1 MIKRSRYIVI
11 LGILF
16 GYVLLQ
22 FLWWEVL
29 LVRQNGAIINEQQ
42 KLIEITSTNQAK
54 LKTDIENLHR
64 RKKTQTIMIV
74 SEGTVV
80 LLLLLY
86 GIVKIKQSL
95 DKEAKLN
102 QQQRN
107 FFLSITHE
115 LKTPIAATKLQL
127 QTLQKQKLNPETQ
140 NELIGSA
147 LLETER
153 LNLLIDNVLM
163 ASSLDNNQ
171 LNFKLEPCDLSLEVE
186 KIVNRYYSKE
196 IEKKELDLIVQK
208 NISAKIDVNAF
219 PSVITNLI
227 TNAFKYSK
235 DNKKVLVELKK
246 QNAKIY
252 LSISD
257 QGCGISEEDKTKIFD
272 RFYRAGNEET
282 RSSKGTGLGLF
293 IVKYIIDKH
302 NAVINV
308 RNNPPKG
315 TVFEIEFY
323 AA

>member
-1 MIKRSRYIVI
+1 MKKKSRYIVI
-11 LGILF
+11 LGLLF
-16 GYVLLQ
+16 GYILFQ
-22 FLWWEVL
+22 FMWWEIL
-29 LVRQNGAIINEQQ
+29 LVRQNGTIINEQQ
-42 KLIEITSTNQAK
+42 KLLEITSTNQAK

-74 SEGTVV
+74 SEGTVF

-140 NELIGSA
+140 NELICSA

-308 RNNPPKG
+308 RNNLPKG

>member
-1 MIKRSRYIVI
+1 MKKKSRYIVI
-11 LGILF
+11 LGLLF
-16 GYVLLQ
+16 GYILFQ
-22 FLWWEVL
+22 FMWWEIL
-29 LVRQNGAIINEQQ
+29 LVRQNGTIINEQQ
-42 KLIEITSTNQAK
+42 KLLEITSTNQAK

-74 SEGTVV
+74 SEGTVF

-95 DKEAKLN
+95 DKETKLN

-140 NELIGSA
+140 NELICSA

-208 NISAKIDVNAF
+208 NISSKIDVNAF

-308 RNNPPKG
+308 RNNLPKG

>member
-1 MIKRSRYIVI
+1 MKKKSRYIVI
-11 LGILF
+11 LGLLF
-16 GYVLLQ
+16 GYILFQ
-22 FLWWEVL
+22 FMWWEIL
-29 LVRQNGAIINEQQ
+29 LVRQNGVIINEQQ
-42 KLIEITSTNQAK
+42 KLLEITSTNQAT
-54 LKTDIENLHR
+54 LKADIDNLHH
-64 RKKTQTIMIV
+64 RKKMQTIMIV
-74 SEGTVV
+74 GEGTVF

-86 GIVKIKQSL
+86 GLVRIKQSH
-95 DKEAKLN
+95 DKETKLN

-140 NELIGSA
+140 NELISSA

-171 LNFKLEPCDLSLEVE
+171 LNFKLEPCDLSSEVE
-186 KIVNRYYSKE
+186 KIVTRYYKKE
-196 IEKKELDLIVQK
+196 IEKNELDLIVQS
-208 NISAKIDVNAF
+208 NINANIDVHAF

-235 DNKKVLVELKK
+235 ENKKVRIELKK
-246 QNAKIY
+246 QNSKIY

-257 QGCGISEEDKTKIFD
+257 YGCGISEEDKTKIFE

-293 IVKYIIDKH
+293 IVKYIVDKH
-302 NAVINV
+302 NAVISI
-308 RNNPPKG
+308 RNNLPLG
-315 TVFEIEFY
+315 TVFEIEFH